1 MKLISFDE
9 TNDNNNKTINNAM
22 TKKQKHTEL
31 CILFFSDRD
40 EGDSKITIDTGSHH
54 IASERTKIWGGSCPV
69 MKNNV
74 T

>member
-31 CILFFSDRD
+31 CILFFQTGMKETVKSQLTQDH
-40 EGDSKITIDTGSHH
+40 ITSH
-54 IASERTKIWGGSCPV
+54 SFGKNKDLGWVLSCHE
-69 MKNNV
+69 K
-74 T
+74 

>member
-9 TNDNNNKTINNAM
+9 TNDNNNRTINNAM

-40 EGDSKITIDTGSHH
+40 EGDSKITIDTGSNH
-54 IASERTKIWGGSCPV
+54 ITSHSFGKNKDLGWVLSCHE
-69 MKNNV
+69 K
-74 T
+74 